1 MALEPKAAHGGA
13 CAPPPHPL
21 DAWRQPRR
29 LLDALSIQ
37 PGQSVA
43 EIGAGGGYLTPWLAW
58 AVGSGGRVVAT
69 EEDPLALAA
78 LQRRTARLPQVV
90 VQSSTSARLDPGA
103 YDLILLAQVDHL
115 LPEGALA
122 ALWPAL
128 RPGGQLALCNTE
140 PRLAGARRAAMALGE
155 CAALREP
162 ALELPGQFLL
172 LLTHRDVSGLAGIRP
187 DGREPD
193 SARTADAAQGRTAS
207 G

>member
-1 MALEPKAAHGGA
+1 MALDPEAANGRA

-29 LLDALSIQ
+29 LLEALALQ
-37 PGQSVA
+37 PGQHVA

-78 LQRRTARLPQVV
+78 LQRRTAGLPQVV
-90 VQSSTSARLDPGA
+90 VQGSASARLDTGA

-140 PRLAGARRAAMALGE
+140 PRLAGARRAALALDE
-155 CAALREP
+155 IAVLREP

-172 LLTHRDVSGLAGIRP
+172 LLRHRDLSGLAGIRP
-187 DGREPD
+187 GGREPD
-193 SARTADAAQGRTAS
+193 SARTADLAQGGAAS
-207 G
+207 E